1 MHGEGSAHPRG
12 EKRWM
17 PETGFKGM
25 DVQTSNALK
34 IGNHKDQNPV
44 LAKLWE
50 CCILLVVTPI
60 FFCSNALIEGLYR
73 DLVSTLE
80 SGFVASVGKGIHM
93 KRFRYRF
100 GFDITYLL
108 YP

>member
-17 PETGFKGM
+17 PETGYKGM

-50 CCILLVVTPI
+50 CCILLVVTP
-60 FFCSNALIEGLYR
+60 FF
-73 DLVSTLE
+73 
-80 SGFVASVGKGIHM
+80 FVRMPLLKGCIGIWFQHWS
-93 KRFRYRF
+93 R
-100 GFDITYLL
+100 GS
-108 YP
+108 